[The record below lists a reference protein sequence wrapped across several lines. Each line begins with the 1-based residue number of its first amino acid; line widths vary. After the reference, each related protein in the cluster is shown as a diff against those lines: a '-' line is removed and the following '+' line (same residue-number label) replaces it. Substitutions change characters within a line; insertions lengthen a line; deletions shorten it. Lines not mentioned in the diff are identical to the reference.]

1 MNLDYFA
8 PFKWHLVTMKKS
20 FKQVT
25 IAAFVVTFGGVAIA
39 SVRTPVSSPS
49 LTDCGT
55 SGASCKLQSDC
66 CSGYGCDV
74 GGHCRKSG
82 SVE

>member
-1 MNLDYFA
+1 
-8 PFKWHLVTMKKS
+8 MKKTL
-20 FKQVT
+20 KQLA

-39 SVRTPVSSPS
+39 SVRAPVVPS

-66 CSGYGCDV
+66 CSGYGCDNS
-74 GGHCRKSG
+74 GHCRKSG
-82 SVE
+82 SLE